1 LASSPIELR
10 KAGKESLML
19 KAIDG
24 EWFDFRS
31 LGDGL
36 TLITEPHVIPFLRC
50 NIWHLRGRDL
60 DLVIDTGLGVSSLYR
75 SSRHLFGQRVVAL
88 ATHVH
93 LDHVGSHHEFAECWC
108 HRLEAPGLRGADPAF
123 TLANLDLNNVDIDVP
138 GYETG
143 GPALTALPAPD
154 YELSAWQIRQAAVT
168 RELDDGDIIDL
179 GDRYFEVLHLPGHS
193 PGSIG
198 LWEAKT
204 GTLFSGDA
212 VYDGP
217 LLDQLPHS
225 DRVAYERTMKRLL
238 ELPVNVVHAG
248 HDPSFDRSRLKELV
262 WGYLNSHA

>member
-1 LASSPIELR
+1 
-10 KAGKESLML
+10 ML
-19 KAIDG
+19 QAIGGD
-24 EWFDFRS
+24 WFTFRT

-60 DLVIDTGLGVSSLYR
+60 DLVIDTGLGVSSLFNA
-75 SSRHLFGQRVVAL
+75 SRHLFGQRVAAL

-93 LDHVGSHHEFAECWC
+93 LDHVGGHHEFAECWC

-123 TLANLDLNNVDIDVP
+123 TLADVDLNDLHIEVP
-138 GYETG
+138 GYATG
-143 GPALTALPAPD
+143 GPALTALPAPG
-154 YELSAWQIRQAAVT
+154 YELSAWQLRQATVT
-168 RELDDGDIIDL
+168 RELEDGDVIDL
-179 GDRYFEVLHLPGHS
+179 GNRHFEVLHLPGHS

-217 LLDQLPHS
+217 LLDALPQS
-225 DRVAYERTMKRLL
+225 DRAAYARTMERLL
-238 ELPVNVVHAG
+238 ALPVQVVHAG
-248 HDPSFDRSRLKELV
+248 HDPSFGRERLHVLV
-262 WGYLNSHA
+262 RAYLDGLPRP